1 MATRATRKLAHYTLL
16 EPLGTGAMAS
26 VWLGRDEQLDMN
38 VAIKVLS
45 PKILSDPGNLARFEQ
60 EARAAA
66 NLRHPNIAHV
76 FFIGRTEE
84 NLPFYAME
92 YIDGVSLA
100 DVVDQRMSFT
110 GSQVLAILIQAAR
123 ALQCASENKILHRDV
138 KPSNIMI
145 AKRGAVK
152 LVDFGLAKFYGG
164 DLNITRPGVAV
175 GTPAYLSPELA
186 QGEPGDFRADMYSL
200 GISAYELLAGQP
212 PFRADSPM
220 NVLVKHVQD
229 PLPALQGFCPR
240 APRELSRI
248 LERMLAKLP
257 DERYPSYAALIADFM
272 RLAEARPDFLATRYA
287 KCAGCGKVEPLDRDG
302 QCLGCNPK
310 GAERA
315 SEELYG
321 VAITQFN
328 DQTAKRRVH
337 EWMMRTTNRPPE
349 VVTRLLDNVPVLLA
363 SRLQNDMAKRL
374 LAKIEFMGAK
384 AELRASGMRV
394 LRTDDPHKPLEAEN
408 LRDLQNASTLPMAA
422 TDAQVRSSYGLRLLQ
437 GPWALLFAVALL
449 LGSLSAVVYS
459 LYITPSFAPQADEG
473 HWTLEKRAPLLIKP
487 TVVTMGPLDPWV
499 VQALQGQLTNQ
510 LRELCP
516 LFGLYPE
523 QPLVWVLDALSPFSD
538 TKDAAGL
545 IPLLG
550 GASSARLPLGGLSAT
565 DTSLSAILRSQAA
578 FALLS
583 TKDAERLPIWL
594 KVGLAVVIGGL
605 RLPEAWPENGLVE
618 LSAALEAR
626 EPSAVMAAAG
636 LVDALK
642 TRFGKEK
649 LLAFT
654 KRLRAGENP
663 DTAAVAVFGRSLAAL
678 LAEKPKGR

>member
-1 MATRATRKLAHYTLL
+1 MTRAPRKLAHYTLL
-16 EPLGTGAMAS
+16 EPLGSGAMAS
-26 VWLGRDEQLDMN
+26 VWLGCDEQLNMN

-110 GSQVLAILIQAAR
+110 GSQVLAVLIQAAR
-123 ALQCASENKILHRDV
+123 ALQCAAENKILHRDV

-145 AKRGAVK
+145 ARRGAVK
-152 LVDFGLAKFYGG
+152 LVDFGLAKFFGG

-186 QGEPGDFRADMYSL
+186 QGEQGDFRADMYSL

-248 LERMLAKLP
+248 LERMLAKTP
-257 DERYPSYAALIADFM
+257 DERYPSYSTLIADFM

-287 KCAGCGKVEPLDRDG
+287 KCATCGKVEPLDRDG
-302 QCLGCNPK
+302 QCLGCNPE
-310 GAERA
+310 GAVRA

-337 EWMMRTTNRPPE
+337 EWMLRTTNRPPE

-363 SRLQNDMAKRL
+363 SRLQNDMAQRL

-394 LRTDDPHKPLEAEN
+394 LRADDPHKPLEAEN
-408 LRDLQNASTLPMAA
+408 LRDLQNASTLPVGSGES
-422 TDAQVRSSYGLRLLQ
+422 QVTVKRESFLGPK
-437 GPWALLFAVALL
+437 PWAWLFAAALL
-449 LGSLSAVVYS
+449 LGSLSAVIYS
-459 LYITPSFAPQADEG
+459 LNTSPQFAPDDSEG
-473 HWTLEKRAPLLIKP
+473 HWVLELRTPPVFKP
-487 TVVTMGPLDPWV
+487 TVVPMGPLDPWV
-499 VQALQGQLTNQ
+499 VQALQSQLSNQ
-510 LRELCP
+510 LRELYT
-516 LFGLYPE
+516 LFKLYPK
-523 QPLVWVLDALSPFSD
+523 QPLVWILDGLAPFEEVQASW
-538 TKDAAGL
+538 GL
-545 IPLLG
+545 LPLTDSG
-550 GASSARLPLGGLSAT
+550 PARLPLAGLSAT
-565 DTSLSAILRSQAA
+565 ESKLPKVLRAQAA
-578 FALLS
+578 LALLN
-583 TKDAERLPIWL
+583 AEGGARLPLWL
-594 KVGLAVVIGGL
+594 KVGLASGFGGNSPGAWPKGSL
-605 RLPEAWPENGLVE
+605 GELSLALQEKQPEAFVQ
-618 LSAALEAR
+618 
-626 EPSAVMAAAG
+626 AAAF
-636 LVDALK
+636 VEFLK
-642 TRFGKEK
+642 TRFGQAK
-649 LLAFT
+649 LLDYLA
-654 KRLRAGENP
+654 RLQANENP
-663 DTAAVAVFGRSLAAL
+663 NPLEIKIFGKTLASL
-678 LAEKPKGR
+678 LADGPPSH